1 MHNGH
6 RQRLKRR
13 FLEQDLDGFDKHNI
27 LELLLFF
34 GIPQKDTNEIAHN
47 LIDTFGSLSAVFDAP
62 YSQLTKVPGVGD
74 NVATLIK
81 LIPSLA
87 RVYMTDKYKYKLFIT
102 SSDLGNY
109 ILPRF
114 VGINEERVFVMYLD
128 IKNNLLGSE
137 FAAKGSL
144 TNVSMDFR
152 KIIDGVLKYNAV
164 NVVIAH
170 NHPGGIALPSTDD
183 INSTRALS
191 DALRLV
197 NAKLYD
203 HLVVSDNEFVSFKD
217 SNIAF

>member
-1 MHNGH
+1 
-6 RQRLKRR
+6 
-13 FLEQDLDGFDKHNI
+13 
-27 LELLLFF
+27 
-34 GIPQKDTNEIAHN
+34 
-47 LIDTFGSLSAVFDAP
+47 
-62 YSQLTKVPGVGD
+62 
-74 NVATLIK
+74 
-81 LIPSLA
+81 
-87 RVYMTDKYKYKLFIT
+87 
-102 SSDLGNY
+102 
-109 ILPRF
+109 
-114 VGINEERVFVMYLD
+114 
-128 IKNNLLGSE
+128 
-137 FAAKGSL
+137 
-144 TNVSMDFR
+144 MDFR

>member
-6 RQRLKRR
+6 RQRIKKR
-13 FLEQDLDGFDKHNI
+13 FLDEGLDGFNDHNI

-34 GIPQKDTNEIAHN
+34 GVPQKDTNEIAHN
-47 LIDTFGSLSAVFDAP
+47 LINTFGSLSAVFDAP
-62 YSQLTKVPGVGD
+62 YSQLKKVSGVGD

-81 LIPSLA
+81 LVPSLA
-87 RVYMTDKYKYKLFIT
+87 RVYMTDKAKYKLFIT
-102 SSDLGNY
+102 SSDLGEY

-114 VGINEERVFVMYLD
+114 IGMNEEYVFVMYLD

-137 FAAKGSL
+137 FVAKGSL

-170 NHPGGIALPSTDD
+170 NHPGGIALPSCDD
-183 INSTRALS
+183 INSTRSLA

-203 HLVVSDNEFVSFKD
+203 HIIVADNEFVSFRD
-217 SNIAF
+217 SNIEF